1 MRAGTQTVWIKRYL
15 PASLF
20 GRALLILVLPMV
32 IMQAAALFFFYE
44 RHWDNMQRNFSRW
57 LAGEVAFLVYE
68 LERADDKREVVLA
81 KLSRN
86 FMDIEIRPVT
96 DKAEM
101 PKSFPSASDD
111 KLLAYF
117 SRQLHAIIREPFSVE
132 RPAGAES
139 VILYV
144 KLDEGGVL
152 RMRFSIKR
160 LASVTAEIFIWWMVG
175 SAGLLLIIATM
186 FLRNQ
191 IRPIHRLADAA
202 EQFGRGKEDEAFR
215 PQGATEVR
223 KAGRSF
229 IAMRERLKRM
239 ISART
244 DMLAAISH
252 DLRTPLT
259 RMHLAL
265 AMFPDSK
272 HTAPLLA
279 DVKEMEKMI
288 QEYLDF
294 ARGEGGEKQKQVRLS
309 TYLSSHVN
317 SYAQQGHDIVVTA
330 VPDIDVVLFPNAM
343 RRCLSNVMEN
353 ALRYGTRAEVQAV
366 QAGRNIEILIDDDG
380 PGIPADKRDMAMQPF
395 RRLDAARDPNTG
407 GAGLGLS
414 IVQDIALRHG
424 GKVMLEDSPLG
435 GLRVRVRLP
444 V

>member
-1 MRAGTQTVWIKRYL
+1 MKAGTQTAWIKRYL

-20 GRALLILVLPMV
+20 GRSLLILVLPMV

-68 LERADDKREVVLA
+68 MERADDKREVTLGKLA
-81 KLSRN
+81 RN
-86 FMDIEIRPVT
+86 FMDIEIQRIS
-96 DKAEM
+96 DKAEI
-101 PKSFPSASDD
+101 PKTFTSSSDD
-111 KLLAYF
+111 KLLLYF
-117 SRQLHAIIREPFSVE
+117 ASQLDAIIREPFHVQRTPES
-132 RPAGAES
+132 ES

-144 KLDEGGVL
+144 KLDEGVL
-152 RMRFSIKR
+152 RMRLSIKR

-175 SAGLLLIIATM
+175 SAVLLLMIATL

-191 IRPIHRLADAA
+191 IRPIHRLAEAA
-202 EQFGRGKEDEAFR
+202 EQFGRGKEDENFR
-215 PQGATEVR
+215 PSGATEVR

-265 AMFPDSK
+265 AMFPNSK
-272 HTAPLLA
+272 HTTPLLA

-309 TYLSSHVN
+309 TYLTSHVN
-317 SYAQQGHDIVVTA
+317 SYAQQGLDIAVTS
-330 VPDIDVVLFPNAM
+330 VPDIDMVLFPNAM
-343 RRCLSNVMEN
+343 RRCLSNVIEN

-366 QAGRNIEILIDDDG
+366 QAGRNMEILIDDDG
-380 PGIPADKRDMAMQPF
+380 PGIPVDKRETAMQPF

-435 GLRVRVRLP
+435 GLRVRIRIP
-444 V
+444 T